1 MGNARPNLIGAL
13 LICALSACAQVPER
27 RDFVL
32 ERTAGEEYTLLAEG
46 IYLWEPCT
54 RSEAEAFAAEAGT
67 DGLAAVRAASCYL
80 LLVTEE
86 TDEAKRLADAKRG
99 RRLAEEALKIYP
111 ENGGVH
117 YLAAYLTAL
126 EAQNDRVRGLSLVP
140 IIEQEAL
147 AAAKFNPKVDH
158 GGPDRMLGE
167 LYLRAPGFPMSVGD
181 PAKAVVHYRRARD
194 QDPSYAE
201 NRLGLVEALMAEDEL
216 KEACDELRALLT
228 EMPPQAENKEN
239 WTKALELMKRM
250 CADLEF
256 E

>member
-1 MGNARPNLIGAL
+1 LG
-13 LICALSACAQVPER
+13 ACAQVPER

-32 ERTAGEEYTLLAEG
+32 ERAAEEEYRLLAED

-54 RSEAEAFAAEAGT
+54 RSEAEAFAAEADT

-86 TDEAKRLADAKRG
+86 TDGATRLADAKRG
-99 RRLAEEALKIYP
+99 RTLAEAALKTYP
-111 ENGGVH
+111 ESGGAH

-140 IIEQEAL
+140 IIEREAL
-147 AAAKFNPKVDH
+147 AAAEFNPKVDH

-167 LYLRAPGFPMSVGD
+167 LYLRAPGLPMSVGD

-194 QDPSYAE
+194 QDPNYPE
-201 NRLGLVEALMAEDEL
+201 NRLGLIEALMAEDEL
-216 KEACDELRALLT
+216 KEACDELGEFLT
-228 EMPPQAENKEN
+228 EMPPQDEAKET
-239 WTKALELMKRM
+239 WLRALGLMKQL
-250 CADLEF
+250 CENLEF